1 MKTLILLAN
10 FNWIIEPSQN
20 RAERNPTG
28 SVEKV
33 VLRIDRRLRG
43 IERVIQNQ
51 PSQEV
56 LSNFRLELL
65 TLELNYERL
74 RYTTYVTDYRRRLE
88 IIVRLSV
95 TIDDLLAP

>member
-65 TLELNYERL
+65 TLELNYEWL
-74 RYTTYVTDYRRRLE
+74 RYTTYATDYRRRLE
-88 IIVRLSV
+88 IIVRLSM